1 MLSEGRTAGGSSHPD
16 DHVRTFYRADPA
28 TGLLLQHGSSSA
40 GNAAAGATLDPVAP
54 SAAGLAQSAEA
65 AMTTESPRRPWS
77 FPGLSGP
84 VRWAKRVLRSVFLP
98 VGWPGSVAPEYLRFQ
113 TFNIVQDLSTYLRG
127 ILATKAILEGMG
139 VGRDDTTPIAATIMW
154 IMRDGASMMS
164 GLFFTTLMSS
174 DFSRNAKSW
183 RLFGD
188 FIVDVGITLDML
200 APLFPKHF
208 LLLICLAS
216 VAKSLCGISAGAAN
230 GAIVEH
236 FSRNNNIAEV
246 LAKVGK
252 ARQRDTVASI
262 PRLMNRSPPFP
273 PPPTPHTRAGRSTRP

>member
-1 MLSEGRTAGGSSHPD
+1 M
-16 DHVRTFYRADPA
+16 RTFYRADPA
-28 TGLLLQHGSSSA
+28 TGQLLQHGSSAA
-40 GNAAAGATLDPVAP
+40 GDAAAGATLGPVAP
-54 SAAGLAQSAEA
+54 SAAGLAQSTETAI
-65 AMTTESPRRPWS
+65 MTESPRRPWL

-200 APLFPKHF
+200 APLFPNHF

-246 LAKVGK
+246 LAKV
-252 ARQRDTVASI
+252 D
-262 PRLMNRSPPFP
+262 
-273 PPPTPHTRAGRSTRP
+273 

>member
-1 MLSEGRTAGGSSHPD
+1 MLSEGRKAGGSSHPD
-16 DHVRTFYRADPA
+16 DHGRTFYHADPA
-28 TGLLLQHGSSSA
+28 TGQLLQHGSA
-40 GNAAAGATLDPVAP
+40 GAAGGAATLDPVAP
-54 SAAGLAQSAEA
+54 SAAGLAQSTEA
-65 AMTTESPRRPWS
+65 VAVGNPRRP
-77 FPGLSGP
+77 PAVALSGS
-84 VRWAKRVLRSVFLP
+84 VRWLKRLLRSVFLP
-98 VGWPGSVAPEYLRFQ
+98 VGWPGSVSPEYLRFQ
-113 TFNIVQDLSTYLRG
+113 AFNIVQDLSTYLRG

-246 LAKVGK
+246 LAKVNK
-252 ARQRDTVASI
+252 
-262 PRLMNRSPPFP
+262 
-273 PPPTPHTRAGRSTRP
+273 